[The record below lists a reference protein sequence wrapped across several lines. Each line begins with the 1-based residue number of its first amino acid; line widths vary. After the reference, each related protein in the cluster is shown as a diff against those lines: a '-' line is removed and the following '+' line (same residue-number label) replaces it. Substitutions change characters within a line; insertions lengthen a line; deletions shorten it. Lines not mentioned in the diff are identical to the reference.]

1 VISFFYVF
9 SIQVDMVVLVQDLV
23 VQDVV
28 VLVLVIPDGMTE
40 EVVFLVEM
48 DQGDSEEV
56 QEVSAHQ
63 VQWDLHPHH

>member
-1 VISFFYVF
+1 
-9 SIQVDMVVLVQDLV
+9 MVVLVQDLV

-40 EVVFLVEM
+40 EVVQVVFLVEM

>member
-1 VISFFYVF
+1 
-9 SIQVDMVVLVQDLV
+9 MVVLVQDLV